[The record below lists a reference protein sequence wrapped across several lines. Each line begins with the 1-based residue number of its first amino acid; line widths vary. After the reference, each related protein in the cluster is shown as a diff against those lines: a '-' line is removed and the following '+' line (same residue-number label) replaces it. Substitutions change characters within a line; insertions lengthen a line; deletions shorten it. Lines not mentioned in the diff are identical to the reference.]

1 MKKKISSQNSNL
13 MIKYWFGYFEI
24 ELKRRYDVIEEIFLT
39 LDKYVPRLGKERMN
53 TSCNCH

>member
-24 ELKRRYDVIEEIFLT
+24 ELKRRYDVIKRFSLPLISM
-39 LDKYVPRLGKERMN
+39 YPG
-53 TSCNCH
+53 